1 MNPPRREAF
10 RYFCRI
16 ATRWGDV
23 DRMGHINN
31 AKYFTYDEQARI
43 DYFDQR
49 VAETGDASGQPHF
62 ILARIACDFIEQLH
76 HPAEIAYGLRITRI
90 GRSSL
95 HTEGAAF
102 VGTRCHARTEG
113 VVVWFDYRA
122 QKVASV
128 PDALR
133 EVLRRFEVVKPAE

>member
-1 MNPPRREAF
+1 MDRPSREQF

-23 DRMGHINN
+23 DRIGHINN

-43 DYFDQR
+43 DYLDQR
-49 VAETGDASGQPHF
+49 LAEVYGPQRRSHF
-62 ILARIACDFIEQLH
+62 ILARIACDFVEQLH
-76 HPAEIAYGLRITRI
+76 HPAQIDYGLRITRI

-102 VGTRCHARTEG
+102 VGERCHSRTEG
-113 VVVWFDYRA
+113 VVVWFDYAA
-122 QKVASV
+122 QKTLPV
-128 PDALR
+128 PEEVRQAVR
-133 EVLRRFEVVKPAE
+133 EFERGRPAE